1 MINPSSGPMG
11 HLRNSESLETTLFL
25 PRVGLLPLSRRDLSA
40 MGRTF
45 SRRIVF
51 NISMSNAVPI
61 FAEFLTQERKADD
74 LRSLLMQLRTFFS
87 LIPKAKTAKIV
98 RGIIDAVVKRPGTP
112 DLQISLCKEMV
123 E

>member
-1 MINPSSGPMG
+1 MQLIFPYAISAVNPSSGPMG

-25 PRVGLLPLSRRDLSA
+25 PRGGLLPLSRRDLSA

-45 SRRIVF
+45 S
-51 NISMSNAVPI
+51 S
-61 FAEFLTQERKADD
+61 
-74 LRSLLMQLRTFFS
+74 
-87 LIPKAKTAKIV
+87 KTAKIV